1 MATLL
6 FNNNKSLKSL
16 ARETLKAETFKQ
28 PYTNKITKDKGFYLV
43 KDEGI
48 YLMNAFYTDNDRTPK
63 QNGFVVYASG
73 FNPKYDKYGDLWDR
87 TYAVSRDDFAEF
99 IPMDE
104 EQLMRVAEG
113 GKVKIK
119 LEPTMLHVWA

>member
-28 PYTNKITKDKGFYLV
+28 PYTNKETKDKGFYLV

-48 YLMNAFYTDNDRTPK
+48 YLMNAFDSNNDKTPK

-73 FNPKYDKYGDLWDR
+73 FNPKYDKHGDLWDR
-87 TYAVSRDDFAEF
+87 THAISGDDFAEF

>member
-1 MATLL
+1 MHTLN
-6 FNNNKSLKSL
+6 FNSNKSLKSL
-16 ARETLKAETFKQ
+16 ARETLKAETFRQ
-28 PYTNKITKDKGFYLV
+28 PYTNKTTKEKGVYLV

-48 YLMNAFYTDNDRTPK
+48 YLMNAFDSNNDKTPK

-87 TYAVSRDDFAEF
+87 TYAVSHDDFAEF

-104 EQLMRVAEG
+104 EQLMISAE
-113 GKVKIK
+113 
-119 LEPTMLHVWA
+119 LRRNNQN

>member
-6 FNNNKSLKSL
+6 FNSNKSLKSL
-16 ARETLKAETFKQ
+16 ARETLKAETFKK
-28 PYTNKITKDKGFYLV
+28 PYTNETTKDKGFYLV

-48 YLMNAFYTDNDRTPK
+48 YLMNAFNANNGKTPK
-63 QNGFVVYASG
+63 QNGFIVYASG

-87 TYAVSRDDFAEF
+87 TYAVSRDDFADF

>member
-16 ARETLKAETFKQ
+16 ARETLKAETFRQ
-28 PYTNKITKDKGFYLV
+28 PYTNKTTKEKGVYLV

-48 YLMNAFYTDNDRTPK
+48 YLMNAFDSNNDKTPK

-87 TYAVSRDDFAEF
+87 TYVVSHDDFAEF
-99 IPMDE
+99 VPMDE
-104 EQLMRVAEG
+104 DQLKRVAEG
-113 GKVKIK
+113 GIIKID
-119 LEPTMLHVWA
+119 LSPSTLTVWA

>member
-16 ARETLKAETFKQ
+16 ARETLKASKFKV
-28 PYTNKITKDKGFYLV
+28 PYENRTTDEKGFFLV

-48 YLMNAFYTDNDRTPK
+48 YLMNAFNADNDKTPK

-87 TYAVSRDDFAEF
+87 TYAVSHDDFAEF

-113 GKVKIK
+113 GIIKID
-119 LEPTMLHVWA
+119 LSPSTLTVWA